1 MGHAYYRINETDSA
15 YYYLNKAINAES
27 IYTIRSAYQILCNL
41 SKKTGDYKKNS
52 EYTVKLWKVQDS
64 ISRMDRN
71 KTLIEMQEKYNQ
83 QMIINEKNELERKG
97 LIVLCIAIF
106 MIGIIIVFYQQ
117 RVYQQ
122 KKELDKKMD
131 ELNKVIVKLNKNEEI
146 IAKNEERIRNLN
158 IQQEHEKEITIE
170 QQKEYLQT
178 IRDMENQND
187 LLEKENNELKHKI
200 EQYTTTMIEKV
211 KEVQGLRSLSEKNLY
226 LHKRELFLCNE
237 LLKKEEFIKKLKK
250 TPKSLDLLQW
260 KELIDK
266 TNAIFDNYTVRLRTQ
281 IPELTENDIRICCLI
296 KLSFGNGNI
305 ADILGISPTSVS
317 RQKLRLKERI
327 IQQVG
332 PFEKNL
338 TLDIWLREF

>member
-1 MGHAYYRINETDSA
+1 
-15 YYYLNKAINAES
+15 
-27 IYTIRSAYQILCNL
+27 
-41 SKKTGDYKKNS
+41 
-52 EYTVKLWKVQDS
+52 
-64 ISRMDRN
+64 
-71 KTLIEMQEKYNQ
+71 MQEKYNQ

>member
-158 IQQEHEKEITIE
+158 IQQEHEKEITI
-170 QQKEYLQT
+170 
-178 IRDMENQND
+178 
-187 LLEKENNELKHKI
+187 
-200 EQYTTTMIEKV
+200 
-211 KEVQGLRSLSEKNLY
+211 
-226 LHKRELFLCNE
+226 
-237 LLKKEEFIKKLKK
+237 
-250 TPKSLDLLQW
+250 
-260 KELIDK
+260 
-266 TNAIFDNYTVRLRTQ
+266 
-281 IPELTENDIRICCLI
+281 
-296 KLSFGNGNI
+296 
-305 ADILGISPTSVS
+305 
-317 RQKLRLKERI
+317 
-327 IQQVG
+327 
-332 PFEKNL
+332 
-338 TLDIWLREF
+338 